1 MIPIVLESDVL
12 CDDIDM
18 MYHRCDDSIPAVQHS
33 QQWTVTTG
41 PVGPVAIDNITTT
54 IVLTLRSL
62 RRTGPTA
69 CASSSARDTADAR
82 HGGYIA
88 DIVQTEDSVVT

>member
-54 IVLTLRSL
+54 IVLTLRSSAAL
-62 RRTGPTA
+62 GRLSVHRRQHETRRMPGTA
-69 CASSSARDTADAR
+69 
-82 HGGYIA
+82 GI
-88 DIVQTEDSVVT
+88 